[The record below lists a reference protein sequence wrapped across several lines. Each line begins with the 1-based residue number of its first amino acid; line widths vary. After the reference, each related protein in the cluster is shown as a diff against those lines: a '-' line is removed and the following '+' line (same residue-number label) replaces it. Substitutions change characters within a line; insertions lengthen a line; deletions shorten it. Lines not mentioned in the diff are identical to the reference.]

1 MFASKRFKTQRIT
14 CRYNH
19 YLKTHINLQKL
30 IKNELFLLGTKGGP
44 AIRPKGS
51 MPSSSLLVLD
61 NEKIL
66 IDAGLGVAKSLT
78 DIGFHLNEL
87 SNIFITHLH
96 SDHYL
101 ELGPLIHTA
110 WTTGLTKKIKIYGPK
125 GLLDYWQK
133 FLLSMQYDIK
143 NRIKNEGRIPLEKI
157 VKIIP
162 VKKKFFKVGKIKVKF
177 LQVPHPPLKECYAYK
192 FIGSK
197 KIVFSGDTRYYPPL
211 ASFAKK
217 SDILVHEAT
226 LPEYIDKIVKKTG
239 LSSKLEKHLKSS
251 HTTVDEV
258 INIAKLSNCKKLV
271 INHLI
276 PNDNKIKQR
285 KKWLSKV
292 KNRIKNK
299 IIVGRDKLRIKLS

>member
-1 MFASKRFKTQRIT
+1 MFGSKRFKTQRIT
-14 CRYNH
+14 CRNNH
-19 YLKTHINLQKL
+19 YLKVHINLQKA

-78 DIGFHLNEL
+78 EIGFHLSEL

-125 GLLDYWQK
+125 GLIDYWQK

-143 NRIKNEGRIPLEKI
+143 NRIKNEGRIPLKRI

-162 VKKKFFKVGKIKVKF
+162 VKKKFLKVGKIKVKF

-197 KIVFSGDTRYYPPL
+197 KIVFSGDTRYFEPL
-211 ASFAKK
+211 ASFSKK
-217 SDILVHEAT
+217 SDVLVHEAI
-226 LPEYIDKIVKKTG
+226 LPKYIDKIVKNTG
-239 LSSKLEKHLKSS
+239 LSLKLKKHLESS
-251 HTTVDEV
+251 HTKLEEV
-258 INIAKLSNCKKLV
+258 IKIAKLSNCKKLI

-276 PNDNKIKQR
+276 PNDNTLKQR
-285 KKWLSKV
+285 RVWQ
-292 KNRIKNK
+292 KNINNK
-299 IIVGRDKLRIKLS
+299 INTKVIIGQDKLRIKLS

>member
-1 MFASKRFKTQRIT
+1 M
-14 CRYNH
+14 
-19 YLKTHINLQKL
+19 LKS
-30 IKNELFLLGTKGGP
+30 IKNELILLGTKGGP
-44 AIRPKGS
+44 AVRPKGS
-51 MPSSSLLVLD
+51 MPSSSLLMLD
-61 NEKIL
+61 EEKIL
-66 IDAGLGVAKSLT
+66 IDAGLGVSKSLT
-78 DIGFHLNEL
+78 DIGFNLNEL
-87 SNIFITHLH
+87 SKIFITHLH

-110 WTTGLTKKIKIYGPK
+110 WTTGLNNKIKIYGPK
-125 GLLDYWQK
+125 GLLDYWK
-133 FLLSMQYDIK
+133 NFLLSMHFDIK
-143 NRIKNEGRIPLEKI
+143 NRINNEGRIDLKKF
-157 VKIIP
+157 VRIIP
-162 VKKKFFKVGKIKVKF
+162 IKKKLFKIGKIRVKF
-177 LQVPHPPLKECYAYK
+177 IKVHHPPIKDCYAYK

-217 SDILVHEAT
+217 TDILVHEAI

-276 PNDNKIKQR
+276 PNDNKINQR

-299 IIVGRDKLRIKLS
+299 IIVGRDKLRIKLN